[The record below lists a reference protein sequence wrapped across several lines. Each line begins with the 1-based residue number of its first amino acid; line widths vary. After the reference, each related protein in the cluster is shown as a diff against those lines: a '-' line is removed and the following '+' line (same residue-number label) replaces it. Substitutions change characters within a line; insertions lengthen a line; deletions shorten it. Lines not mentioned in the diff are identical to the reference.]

1 MRSSSSV
8 TVNVTDRIRSSV
20 RNFLLALIHLNCAF
34 AIRFSV
40 PIFVVDLFQL
50 RLSKRDLQ
58 QVGAMLCIT
67 PAEGELLRAG
77 IGFQA
82 VAFGID
88 YERRVVVLAVVGAQA
103 RLTVVPAAVLE
114 RSGVERIDISAVRP
128 LEAEMQSRF
137 GVGRH
142 RMLHCQDPELRTLY
156 AVIDIP
162 RALGHTLVAQRRER
176 GVIETARLCQI
187 FHPNRYV
194 TQHGRYLLRDGFFL
208 TSMK

>member
-8 TVNVTDRIRSSV
+8 TVNVTDRIRSPNSFELRV
-20 RNFLLALIHLNCAF
+20 RN
-34 AIRFSV
+34 
-40 PIFVVDLFQL
+40 LFFGTDICCRSLQL
-50 RLSKRDLQ
+50 RLSKQDLQ
-58 QVGAMLCIT
+58 QVCAMLCIT
-67 PAEGELLRAG
+67 AAEGELLRAG

-162 RALGHTLVAQRRER
+162 RALSHTLVAQWLER
-176 GVIETARLCQI
+176 GVIETARLRQI
-187 FHPNRYV
+187 FHSKRYV
-194 TQHGRYLLRDGFFL
+194 TQDGRYLLRDGLFL
-208 TSMK
+208 TSMEVSATAI

>member
-8 TVNVTDRIRSSV
+8 TVNVTDRIRSPNSFELRFRYSV
-20 RNFLLALIHLNCAF
+20 FGADLCCRAL
-34 AIRFSV
+34 
-40 PIFVVDLFQL
+40 QL
-50 RLSKRDLQ
+50 RLSKQDLQ

-67 PAEGELLRAG
+67 PAEGELLRPG

-162 RALGHTLVAQRRER
+162 RALSHTLVAQRLER
-176 GVIETARLCQI
+176 GVVETARLRQI
-187 FHPNRYV
+187 FHSNRYV

-208 TSMK
+208 TSMKVSAT